1 MQSFISISVFKVR
14 VIDSNMKTLV
24 YLSNIVKGNEMVI

>member
-1 MQSFISISVFKVR
+1 MQSFISNSVFKVR

-24 YLSNIVKGNEMVI
+24 YLSNIVQGNEMVI